1 MPSCNSEDFRDK
13 QVVCVADGRLL
24 GYVAEIEFDVCD
36 GRITAIIVCG
46 EGGILSRGSEL
57 LIPWEKIEK
66 IGEDVIL
73 VDGVEFP
80 VSERGGR
87 GRRKGKM

>member
-13 QVVCVADGRLL
+13 QVICVADGRVL
-24 GYVAEIEFDVCD
+24 GNVAEIEFDVCD
-36 GRITAIIVCG
+36 GRITAIVVCG
-46 EGGILSRGSEL
+46 DGGLFGRGGEL
-57 LIPWEKIEK
+57 VIPWDKIQK

-73 VDGVEFP
+73 VVGVELPP
-80 VSERGGR
+80 VEVGRR

>member
-1 MPSCNSEDFRDK
+1 MQRCNSEDFRDK

-73 VDGVEFP
+73 VGGVEFP

>member
-13 QVVCVADGRLL
+13 QVVSVADGRLL

-36 GRITAIIVCG
+36 GRITAIVVCG
-46 EGGILSRGSEL
+46 EGGVFSRGSEL
-57 LIPWEKIEK
+57 CIPWEKIDR

-73 VDGVEFP
+73 VCGVDFP
-80 VSERGGR
+80 ITERGGR

>member
-13 QVVCVADGRLL
+13 QVICVADGRLL

-36 GRITAIIVCG
+36 GRITAIVVCG
-46 EGGILSRGSEL
+46 EGGIISRGSEL
-57 LIPWEKIEK
+57 VIPWEKIEK

-73 VDGVEFP
+73 VSGVDFP
-80 VSERGGR
+80 VQERCGK

>member
-13 QVVCVADGRLL
+13 QVVSVADGRVL
-24 GYVAEIEFDVCD
+24 GNVAEIEFDVCD
-36 GRITAIIVCG
+36 GRITAIVVCG
-46 EGGILSRGSEL
+46 EGGLFSRGGEL
-57 LIPWEKIEK
+57 VIPWDKIEK

-73 VDGVEFP
+73 VCGVELP
-80 VSERGGR
+80 IAERTSR